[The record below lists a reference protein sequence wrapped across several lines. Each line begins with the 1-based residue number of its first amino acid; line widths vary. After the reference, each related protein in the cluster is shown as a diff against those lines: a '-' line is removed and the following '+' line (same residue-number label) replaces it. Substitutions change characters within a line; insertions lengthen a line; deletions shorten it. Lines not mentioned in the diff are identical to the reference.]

1 MAPPK
6 PCKKPG
12 CDWKKDLPSHFCY
25 WHRIERLPIDEQIEF
40 SLSRRKLA
48 LKDKPERARVPQE
61 QWPARR
67 RWCSGCQWM
76 VPMWY
81 VQGTRC
87 KACESHASYSR
98 HLKAEYGID
107 YEFYLAMYHF
117 QGGRCYI
124 CRRQPLKRRLAVDHD
139 HKTGAVRGLLCS
151 GERSCNHDILGN
163 ITSVDMARRIVTY
176 LEDPPATALKEGR
189 AMPVEVATAS
199 AGTMAGQSRVLE
211 VMPTG
216 QDMVGWAAVMQKAR
230 VQKIEARARLCWEGH
245 YSDKDFWR
253 FPEGHAGPFDIFH
266 ALPDKLDPEVWEV
279 RLRLAK
285 EKRDQIAARRM
296 QDQG

>member
-6 PCKKPG
+6 PCKTPG

-25 WHRIERLPIDEQIEF
+25 WHRIERLPIDEQIEY
-40 SLSRRKLA
+40 SLARRVLA

-61 QWPARR
+61 AWPAKR

-139 HKTGAVRGLLCS
+139 HKTGEVRGLLCS
-151 GERSCNHDILGN
+151 GERSCNHDVLGN
-163 ITSVDMARRIVTY
+163 ITSIDMAHRIVTY
-176 LEDPPATALKEGR
+176 LEDPPARQLKEGR
-189 AMPVEVATAS
+189 EIPAEVLTAS
-199 AGTMAGQSRVLE
+199 AGVMANRSRVIAVNGGSGGTLE
-211 VMPTG
+211 I
-216 QDMVGWAAVMQKAR
+216 MQKQAA
-230 VQKIEARARLCWEGH
+230 QAIESRARRAWDGH
-245 YSDKDFWR
+245 YSDGDFWR
-253 FPEGHAGPFDIFH
+253 FPDGHTGPNDIFH
-266 ALPDKLDPEVWEV
+266 AIPDKLDPKVWEK
-279 RLRLAK
+279 RLELAR
-285 EKRDQIAARRM
+285 EREAQIAAQREQR
-296 QDQG
+296 QG